1 MAPTPASRQ
10 FSERSRKPRILV
22 AGTREA
28 VRALRA
34 LLVDD
39 AELIAAYSTEDALAL
54 IDRGPDL
61 VVCNVRFDESRM
73 FDFLQA
79 GRARSPALPI
89 VCCRVSVTELRATV
103 HHAIELALDA
113 LGIET
118 FVDCAPLY
126 RERGEAGAADALR
139 RAILAPS
146 STASGP

>member
-1 MAPTPASRQ
+1 MAPTPSARQ
-10 FSERSRKPRILV
+10 FSERIRKPRVLV

-28 VRALRA
+28 VRTLRG
-34 LLVDD
+34 LLAED
-39 AELIAAYSTEDALAL
+39 AELIAAYSTDDALAL
-54 IDRGPDL
+54 LERRPDL

-79 GRARSPALPI
+79 VRARSPALPI
-89 VCCRVSVTELRATV
+89 VCCRVSVTELRDSV
-103 HHAIELALDA
+103 HHAIEMALDA

-139 RAILAPS
+139 RAILTRPAAP
-146 STASGP
+146 GP